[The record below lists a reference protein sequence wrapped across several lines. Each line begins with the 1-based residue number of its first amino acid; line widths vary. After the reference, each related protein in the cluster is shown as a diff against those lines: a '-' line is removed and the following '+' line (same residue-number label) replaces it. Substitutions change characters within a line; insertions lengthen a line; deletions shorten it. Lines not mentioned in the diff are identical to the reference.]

1 MQVQDVA
8 DFFGK
13 PCQELPNFMSHSLI
27 EQGKCENYTGSS
39 ISIKI
44 NRSKHIST
52 IVLPLDSYTHKALI

>member
-27 EQGKCENYTGSS
+27 EQGLSDNVTRITFLKVKITKTLSYISSTNY
-39 ISIKI
+39 
-44 NRSKHIST
+44 
-52 IVLPLDSYTHKALI
+52 